1 MTNNTQCAVIS
12 IVDDNVL
19 ENSEEFLVQ
28 ADSNSLVTPAP
39 AIVIVTIVDDDRKSR
54 IKQLPLE
61 YS

>member
-28 ADSNSLVTPAP
+28 AESNSLVTPAP
-39 AIVIVTIVDDDRKSR
+39 SMVTVTIVDDDCKSR